1 MMVLFTDFDTS
12 EVDCLIEVDEEA
24 VEDNNLEPEKIED
37 DGKRDEYLNKYQGIV
52 FSTENLSFATTIMID
67 ITKDTRSFNMENSI
81 FKNYFLMLSSLNSAK
96 LFQIRNKKL

>member
-12 EVDCLIEVDEEA
+12 EEYNLIEVDQEV

-52 FSTENLSFATTIMID
+52 FSTENLSFATTVMID
-67 ITKDTRSFNMENSI
+67 ITKDTKQFNMDNSI
-81 FKNYFLMLSSLNSAK
+81 FKNYFLCLSSLNSAN